1 MGAERRFQALVQV
14 AARRAQIT
22 VEDRRPHSERFGA
35 LTFSLEEAQRRLPKE
50 VFQAYRETVNAGK
63 PLDPGIA
70 PVVAHAM
77 KEWAIDEGATHFSH
91 WFQPMNGITA
101 EKHDAFLTY
110 EGGLLL
116 ERFNAK
122 ELAQGEPDASSF
134 PSGGIRNTFEARG
147 YTAWDPATPAFL
159 MSGPNGKTLCIPSV
173 FLAYTGESLDEKT
186 PLLRSLEALSRAAL
200 RLLQLLGRTDVERV
214 LATVGPEQEYF
225 LVDRALYDLRPD
237 LVACGR
243 TLFGAPSPK
252 GQELE
257 DQYFGAIKERVLA
270 LMADVEHQ
278 LVGLG
283 IPVKTRH
290 NEVAPGQ
297 YECACIFELANRA
310 ADHNQLVL
318 ETFRRTA
325 ARHDLAFLE
334 HEKPF
339 RGINGSGKH
348 NNWSLATDQGE
359 NLLEPGD
366 SPAKNLQF
374 LLFLLAAVRAVHRH
388 GGLLRATVASA
399 SNDHRLGANEAPP
412 AIMSVFLGE
421 HLVALL
427 DRLERGQASP
437 EERGRTLEA
446 GVCTL
451 PTICRDSTDRNRTS
465 PFAFTGNKF
474 EFRAL
479 GSSANISLTNTALN
493 AMMAESLDHLGDLLQ
508 AGLASGRTLAQ
519 AAAEALPALV
529 REIRP
534 VLFDGDNYS
543 AAWQA
548 EAARRGLPHERNT
561 PAALRHLTSP
571 ASSALFEHYRVLDAR
586 ELASRH
592 AVRLENYTK
601 RVHIEARVALEMAR
615 TGVMPAAIGQLER
628 LGAAA
633 ARLKEL
639 GLPAGTVLELVRRT
653 GELVERL
660 GAAIAGLEAAL
671 PGRAG
676 HAGNGELQVAAE
688 HCAARVLPAL
698 EELRLVADALEELTD
713 DGLWPYP
720 KYRELLFHL

>member
-1 MGAERRFQALVQV
+1 MSAERRYQALARV
-14 AARRAQIT
+14 AARRARATI
-22 VEDRRPHSERFGA
+22 EDRRPHSERFGCM
-35 LTFSLEEAQRRLPKE
+35 TFSLEEAQRRLPKE
-50 VFQAYRETVNAGK
+50 VFQAYRETVNAGQ
-63 PLDPGIA
+63 PLDPALA

-77 KEWAIDEGATHFSH
+77 KEWAMDQGATHFSH
-91 WFQPMNGITA
+91 WFQPMTGITA

-110 EGGLLL
+110 EGGRVL
-116 ERFNAK
+116 ERFNAR

-159 MSGPNGKTLCIPSV
+159 MSGPNGRTLCIPSV

-186 PLLRSLEALSRAAL
+186 PLLRSLEALSRASL
-200 RLLQLLGRTDVERV
+200 RLLQLLGRADVERV

-225 LVDRALYDLRPD
+225 LVDRALYELRPD

-243 TLFGAPSPK
+243 TLFGAPAPK

-310 ADHNQLVL
+310 ADHNQLAL

-325 ARHDLAFLE
+325 ARHDFAFLE

-348 NNWSLATDQGE
+348 NNWSLSTDRGE

-366 SPAKNLQF
+366 SPARNLQF
-374 LLFLLAAVRAVHRH
+374 LMFLLAAVRAVHRH

-412 AIMSVFLGE
+412 AIMSVFLGGD
-421 HLVALL
+421 LVALL
-427 DRLERGQASP
+427 ERIERGEVSA
-437 EERGRTLEA
+437 EERRRTLEA

-451 PTICRDSTDRNRTS
+451 PSICRDTTDRNRTS

-493 AMMAESLDHLGDLLQ
+493 TMVAESLDHLGDLMQ
-508 AGLASGRTLAQ
+508 AGLAGGRTVAE
-519 AAAEALPALV
+519 AAAEALPGII

-543 AAWQA
+543 PAWQA
-548 EAARRGLPHERNT
+548 EAARRGLPNERTT
-561 PAALRHLTSP
+561 PEALRHLVSP
-571 ASSALFEHYRVLDAR
+571 GSRALFERHRVLTAR

-592 AVRLENYTK
+592 AVRLENYAK

-615 TGVMPAAIGQLER
+615 TGALPAGLAQLAR

-633 ARLKEL
+633 AAGAAL
-639 GLPAGTVLELVRRT
+639 GLPPGAPEALARRVHELATR
-653 GELVERL
+653 
-660 GAAIAGLEAAL
+660 AAEASATLEALL
-671 PGRAG
+671 PARGAPAWSG
-676 HAGNGELQVAAE
+676 DAQAAAA
-688 HCAARVLPAL
+688 HCAERVLPAM
-698 EELRLVADALEELTD
+698 EDLRQAVDGLEELTAD
-713 DGLWPYP
+713 ELWPYP